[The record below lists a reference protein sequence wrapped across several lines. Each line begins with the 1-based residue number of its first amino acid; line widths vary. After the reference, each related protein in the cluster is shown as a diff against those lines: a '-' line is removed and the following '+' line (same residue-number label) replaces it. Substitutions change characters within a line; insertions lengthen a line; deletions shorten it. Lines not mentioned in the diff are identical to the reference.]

1 MAEIHLIG
9 RAASPGL
16 AIGPVTMLTAAVARR
31 TASDDPAQEA
41 AALRAAI
48 EGARAEIAEQIKT
61 IQGEVAD
68 ILEFQVAMLEDDALA
83 DAAYEVISV
92 GITADHAWR
101 LALDVEIAGYRAA
114 EDEYFRARAADI
126 VDIRD
131 RVLAHLSGVDTVARI
146 AGGSIVAADD
156 ITPSAF
162 LAADWSRGGAIA
174 LAARLTFLAC
184 RDVGAGARG
193 AHGGRARPVVVE
205 RAATGAGAG
214 RWRRRKRDL
223 RSRAGDASPVRAAHG
238 GCERRAGRRRGR
250 PALRLPIRPMAGGS
264 RFCSTSPLLKTL
276 QASIPRFATASVS
289 CARNSCS
296 RRLTACRT
304 RTRNMR
310 VYRRILEWAE
320 GRPVTIRTLDAGGDK
335 PIAGLTVD
343 GESNPFLGLRGIRL
357 SLARP
362 EVFRV
367 QLRALA
373 RAAVHGVLKVM
384 LPMIAVPSELD
395 RAGVMLDAE
404 VAALRAKGIACARPP
419 LGIMVEVPAAA
430 LCAEDFGAAF
440 YSIGS
445 NDLTQYTMAAARD
458 IGAVADLNDAG
469 NPAVL
474 ALIARTVEAARK
486 RGVEVSL
493 CGDAAADTR
502 LTTALLATGL
512 TDPLGGA
519 VDGSAAQGRDRK
531 GRFMTDEADEDTRAP
546 GDSNVADYKVIL
558 RRVLDNRPSGTRL
571 KLAAALG
578 KNRSFVTQITN
589 PAYLVPIPAKHVA
602 IIFEVCH
609 LSGAE
614 RAAFLEAYGRAHPG
628 RLRASHREA
637 RTRTIAVTVPDL
649 GDDKKN
655 RALEQL
661 VIDFAAQLARYAESV
676 G

>member
-1 MAEIHLIG
+1 MTVLARSDVTEIHRTG

-16 AIGPVTMLTAAVARR
+16 AIGPVTMLTASVIRR

-48 EGARAEIAEQIKT
+48 EGAAAEIAVQIKAN
-61 IQGEVAD
+61 QGEVAD

-83 DAAYEVISV
+83 DAAYEVIAA
-92 GITADHAWR
+92 GIAADHAWR
-101 LALDVEIAGYRAA
+101 MALDVEIEGYRAA

-131 RVLAHLSGVDTVARI
+131 RVLAHLSGADTVARI
-146 AGGSIVAADD
+146 SGGSVVAADE

-162 LAADWSRGGAIA
+162 LAADWTRGGAIA
-174 LAARLTFLAC
+174 LAGGSPSSHVAMLAR
-184 RDVGAGARG
+184 ARG
-193 AHGGRARPVVVE
+193 APMVVGLGPLSWNGQPPVLALV
-205 RAATGAGAG
+205 
-214 RWRRRKRDL
+214 D
-223 RSRAGDASPVRAAHG
+223 GDAGTVIFDPEPETRRQFEQRMAAANAAQAAAEVG
-238 GCERRAGRRRGR
+238 RVAPACTVDGRRIAVLLNVTGPEDLAGLD
-250 PALRLPIRPMAGGS
+250 PAICDGIGLVRTEFLFEASQGLPDED
-264 RFCSTSPLLKTL
+264 T
-276 QASIPRFATASVS
+276 QYE
-289 CARNSCS
+289 
-296 RRLTACRT
+296 
-304 RTRNMR
+304 
-310 VYRRILEWAE
+310 VYRRILDWAE

-395 RAGVMLDAE
+395 RAGAMLDEE
-404 VAALRAKGIACARPP
+404 VAALGTKGIACARPP
-419 LGIMVEVPAAA
+419 LGIMIEVPAAA
-430 LCAEDFGAAF
+430 LCAVDFSAAF

-469 NPAVL
+469 HPAVL

-493 CGDAAADTR
+493 CGDAAADIR

-512 TDPLGGA
+512 TSLS
-519 VDGSAAQGRDRK
+519 V
-531 GRFMTDEADEDTRAP
+531 AP
-546 GDSNVADYKVIL
+546 VTVA
-558 RRVLDNRPSGTRL
+558 RL
-571 KLAAALG
+571 KAA
-578 KNRSFVTQITN
+578 I
-589 PAYLVPIPAKHVA
+589 AK
-602 IIFEVCH
+602 
-609 LSGAE
+609 
-614 RAAFLEAYGRAHPG
+614 
-628 RLRASHREA
+628 
-637 RTRTIAVTVPDL
+637 
-649 GDDKKN
+649 
-655 RALEQL
+655 
-661 VIDFAAQLARYAESV
+661 V
-676 G
+676 GS